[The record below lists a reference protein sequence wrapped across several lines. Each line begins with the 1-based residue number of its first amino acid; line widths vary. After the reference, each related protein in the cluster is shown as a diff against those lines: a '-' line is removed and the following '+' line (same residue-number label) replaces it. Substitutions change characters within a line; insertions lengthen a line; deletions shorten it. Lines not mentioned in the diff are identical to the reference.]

1 MTTKLAVAIHHHTIF
16 NIYVCS
22 MFMSIVH
29 NRDRQKV
36 SRQQQHTYT
45 SYVHTFTLCAW
56 IISIHIVLLFIES
69 YFVVCLLLFCCWMK
83 GTVSILFNHTKKENI
98 PIYGVDWAL
107 RLFESV
113 HHISAF
119 MGFLR
124 HFAQIKN
131 ETLWRSHWSHIERG
145 REGHSWSSHETNIYV
160 VSKNI
165 YVALV
170 CDCDSIGNCA
180 HKKTRNKIE

>member
-131 ETLWRSHWSHIERG
+131 ETLWKSHWSHIERG

-170 CDCDSIGNCA
+170 CDCDSIVNCA